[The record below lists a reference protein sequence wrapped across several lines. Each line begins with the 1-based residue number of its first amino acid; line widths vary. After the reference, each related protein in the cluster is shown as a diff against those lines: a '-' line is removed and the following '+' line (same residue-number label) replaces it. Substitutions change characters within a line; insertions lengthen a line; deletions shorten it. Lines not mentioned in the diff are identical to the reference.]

1 MTGRTGLTAGDKV
14 LITGGAGFIGSTV
27 ASACL
32 DAGLVPVIL
41 DNLSTGRR
49 EFTEGRIF
57 YEGDIADAALLDL
70 VFAEHP
76 DLAATVHCA
85 ALTIVPESVAN
96 PIRYYRE
103 NVTKTLELIEG
114 LVRNDCRRL
123 VFSSSASVY
132 AAGSSGKV
140 DENAPLGPASPY
152 ARTKAITEWVLED
165 VARAGDVRAIALRY
179 FNPIGA
185 DPEFRTGNPNPE
197 PPHVLGKM
205 ITAYQSDEPFH
216 ITGVDWPTR
225 DGSAIRDYIHVWDLA
240 EAHVAA
246 LHNFDAIVARHA
258 VPGTR
263 HSAVPYEVIN
273 LGTGDGT
280 TVRELADAFQDVVPG
295 GLEVLDA
302 PRRPGDVI
310 GAYTGTAKARQLLG
324 WAPQYSVA
332 EGIRDALAWARVRA
346 GMPAP
351 TRQSAAADARSS
363 ARASAVV
370 DVLMPYY
377 GDVAMMQEAVRSVLA
392 QRDPHWRLT
401 VVDDGTEPG
410 VPEWFAALIA
420 EHGPD
425 KISYERNE
433 TNLGIT
439 GNFQKCLSLVTQP
452 LVTMIGSDDR
462 MLPDYIGT
470 VRALMRDY
478 PRVCLAQ
485 PGVEVIDEN
494 GEVVEPWV
502 DKVKRRVYAPRF
514 RGALVLGGE
523 SLAVSL
529 LRGNWMYF
537 PAICWRADVI
547 TEVGFN
553 PNLRVVQDL
562 ALTLEWVRAG
572 AQIVV
577 SDTVCF
583 QYRRHA
589 VSVSSERAHSGA
601 RFAEERDFFLDEAVR
616 MDGLGWRHAARAA
629 RLHLSSRLHAA
640 TLLPGALRRGSRNGV
655 RTLAAYAF
663 GPTRRGAGGSAA
675 GSGAAGSGSV
685 GSGSGPGS
693 AGSASSAGS
702 GPGSADSASSASS
715 AGSIGPVGSAGS
727 AGSARSAGS
736 GSSATSTRGPAR

>member
-1 MTGRTGLTAGDKV
+1 MSDPAASEEIRKV

-32 DAGLVPVIL
+32 DAGLTPVIL

-49 EFTEGRIF
+49 EFTAGRIF
-57 YEGDIADAALLDL
+57 YEGDIADAALLDRI
-70 VFAEHP
+70 FADHP
-76 DLAATVHCA
+76 DLAVTVHCA

-132 AAGSSGKV
+132 AAGAGGEAGEV
-140 DENAPLGPASPY
+140 DEDAPIAPSNPY

-165 VARAGDVRAIALRY
+165 VARTGELRAVALRY

-197 PPHVLGKM
+197 PSHVLGKM
-205 ITAYQSDEPFH
+205 ITAYQGAEPFH

-246 LHNFDAIVARHA
+246 LRNFDAIVARHI
-258 VPGTR
+258 VPETSR
-263 HSAVPYEVIN
+263 SEVPYEVIN

-280 TVRELADAFQDVVPG
+280 TVRELAEAFQDVVPG
-295 GLEVLDA
+295 ELDVRTA

-310 GAYTGTAKARQLLG
+310 GAYTGTAKARALLG
-324 WAPQYSVA
+324 WAPKHTVA
-332 EGIRDALAWARVRA
+332 EGIRDALIWARTLA
-346 GMPAP
+346 GTSAP
-351 TRQSAAADARSS
+351 SRSADTDTDADTDTAAARQDRSRRSDAK
-363 ARASAVV
+363 AKPPEPVV

-377 GDVAMMQEAVRSVLA
+377 GDVGLMQEAVRSVLA

-401 VVDDGTEPG
+401 VVDDGTETG
-410 VPEWFAALIA
+410 VPEWFDELIA
-420 EHGPD
+420 EHGTD
-425 KISYERNE
+425 KIHYRRNA
-433 TNLGIT
+433 TNLGVT
-439 GNFQKCLSLVTQP
+439 ENFQKCLTLVTCP
-452 LVTMIGSDDR
+452 LVTMIGCDDR
-462 MLPDYIGT
+462 MLPNYIGT
-470 VRALMRDY
+470 VRALMKAF
-478 PRVCLAQ
+478 PQVSLAQ
-485 PGVEVIDEN
+485 PGVEVIDDE
-494 GEVVEPWV
+494 GAVVEPWV
-502 DKVKRRVYAPRF
+502 DKVKRRVYAPRVQ
-514 RGALVLGGE
+514 GAAVLGGE
-523 SLAVSL
+523 ELAVSL

-537 PAICWRADVI
+537 PAICWRSDVI
-547 TEVGFN
+547 TEVGFD

-589 VSVSSERAHSGA
+589 DSVSSERAYTGT
-601 RFAEERDFFLDEAVR
+601 RFTEERDFFLDEAAK
-616 MDGLGWRHAARAA
+616 MDRLGWRRAARAA

-640 TLLPGALRRGSRNGV
+640 TLLPGALRRGSGAGAR
-655 RTLAAYAF
+655 RLAGYAF
-663 GPTRRGAGGSAA
+663 GPTRRR
-675 GSGAAGSGSV
+675 
-685 GSGSGPGS
+685 
-693 AGSASSAGS
+693 
-702 GPGSADSASSASS
+702 
-715 AGSIGPVGSAGS
+715 IG
-727 AGSARSAGS
+727 
-736 GSSATSTRGPAR
+736 

>member
-1 MTGRTGLTAGDKV
+1 VSASRQAGVHPPQKV

-32 DAGLVPVIL
+32 DADLTPVIL
-41 DNLSTGRR
+41 DNLSSGRR

-57 YEGDIADAALLDL
+57 YEGDIADAALLDKI
-70 VFAEHP
+70 FADHP
-76 DLAATVHCA
+76 GLAAAVHCA

-103 NVTKTLELIEG
+103 NVTKTLELIDG
-114 LVRNDCRRL
+114 LVRNGCRRL

-132 AAGSSGKV
+132 AGATGKV
-140 DENAPLGPASPY
+140 DEDAPIAPSSPY
-152 ARTKAITEWVLED
+152 ARTKAVMEWVLED
-165 VARAGDVRAIALRY
+165 VARAGDLRAISLRY

-185 DPEFRTGNPNPE
+185 DPEFRTGNQNPNPS
-197 PPHVLGKM
+197 HVLGKM
-205 ITAYQSDEPFH
+205 ITAYEDDEPFH
-216 ITGVDWPTR
+216 LTGADWPTR

-246 LHNFDAIVARHA
+246 LRNFDTIVSRHT
-258 VPGTR
+258 VPGTQR
-263 HSAVPYEVIN
+263 SEVPYEVIN

-280 TVRELADAFQDVVPG
+280 TVRELADAFQDAVPG
-295 GLEVLDA
+295 ELEVVTA

-310 GAYTGTAKARQLLG
+310 GSYTGTAKARELLG
-324 WAPQYSVA
+324 WSPKLTIA
-332 EGIRDALAWARVRA
+332 EGIRDALAWARFHA
-346 GMPAP
+346 GTPPRTTAPRTTAPTATALTFTPAGAPAP
-351 TRQSAAADARSS
+351 EPPEPVLDI
-363 ARASAVV
+363 
-370 DVLMPYY
+370 LMPYY
-377 GDVAMMQEAVRSVLA
+377 GDVGLMQEAVRSVLA

-410 VPEWFAALIA
+410 VPEWFTDLIA
-420 EHGPD
+420 EHGPER
-425 KISYERNE
+425 IHYLRNE

-439 GNFQKCLSLVTQP
+439 ENFQKCLSLVTQP

-462 MLPDYIGT
+462 MLPNYVGT
-470 VRALMRDY
+470 VRALMKAF
-478 PRVCLAQ
+478 PQVSLAQ

-502 DKVKRRVYAPRF
+502 DKIKRLVYAPHVH
-514 RGALVLGGE
+514 GAAVLGGE
-523 SLAVSL
+523 GLAVSL

-537 PAICWRADVI
+537 PAICWRAEII

-553 PNLRVVQDL
+553 PELRVVQDL

-577 SDTVCF
+577 ADTPCF

-601 RFAEERDFFLDEAVR
+601 RFAEERAFFLDEAAK
-616 MDGLGWRHAARAA
+616 MNQLGWRKAARAA

-640 TLLPGALRRGSRNGV
+640 TLLPGALRSDSRSGA
-655 RTLAAYAF
+655 RTLATYAF
-663 GPTRRGAGGSAA
+663 GPARRRTGGT
-675 GSGAAGSGSV
+675 
-685 GSGSGPGS
+685 
-693 AGSASSAGS
+693 
-702 GPGSADSASSASS
+702 
-715 AGSIGPVGSAGS
+715 
-727 AGSARSAGS
+727 AR
-736 GSSATSTRGPAR
+736 

>member
-1 MTGRTGLTAGDKV
+1 MSAAREAGVHPPQKV

-32 DAGLVPVIL
+32 DAGLTPVIL

-49 EFTEGRIF
+49 EFAAGRIF
-57 YEGDIADAALLDL
+57 YEGDIADAALLDKI
-70 VFAEHP
+70 FAEHP
-76 DLAATVHCA
+76 GLAAAVHCA

-103 NVTKTLELIEG
+103 NVTKTLELIDG

-132 AAGSSGKV
+132 AAGAGSEAGEI
-140 DENAPLGPASPY
+140 DEETPIAPASPY
-152 ARTKAITEWVLED
+152 ARTKAIMEWVLED
-165 VARAGDVRAIALRY
+165 VARAGDLRAVSLRY

-185 DPEFRTGNPNPE
+185 DPEFRTGNPNPN
-197 PPHVLGKM
+197 PSHVLGKM
-205 ITAYQSDEPFH
+205 ITAYESDEPFH

-246 LHNFDAIVARHA
+246 LRNFDAIVARH
-258 VPGTR
+258 
-263 HSAVPYEVIN
+263 SAGEVPYEVIN

-295 GLEVLDA
+295 ELEVKTA

-310 GAYTGTAKARQLLG
+310 GAYTGTAKARRLLG
-324 WAPQYSVA
+324 WAPKFTVA
-332 EGIRDALAWARVRA
+332 EGIRDALTWARVRA
-346 GMPAP
+346 GLPLTDSLAGRPAP
-351 TRQSAAADARSS
+351 KPPEPVLDI
-363 ARASAVV
+363 
-370 DVLMPYY
+370 LMPYY
-377 GDVAMMQEAVRSVLA
+377 GDVGMMQEAVRSVLA

-410 VPEWFAALIA
+410 VPEWFAGLIA
-420 EHGPD
+420 DHGPE
-425 KISYERNE
+425 KIHYLRNE
-433 TNLGIT
+433 KNLGIT
-439 GNFQKCLSLVTQP
+439 ENFQKCLSLVTQP

-462 MLPDYIGT
+462 MLPDYVGT
-470 VRALMRDY
+470 VRALMKAF
-478 PRVCLAQ
+478 PQVSLAQ

-502 DKVKRRVYAPRF
+502 DKVKRLVYAPRVH
-514 RGALVLGGE
+514 GVAVLGGE

-547 TEVGFN
+547 TEVGFD
-553 PNLRVVQDL
+553 PALRVVQDL
-562 ALTLEWVRAG
+562 ALTMEWVRAG

-577 SDTVCF
+577 GDTICF

-589 VSVSSERAHSGA
+589 VSVSSERASSGA
-601 RFAEERDFFLDEAVR
+601 RFAEERDFFLAEAAKL
-616 MDGLGWRHAARAA
+616 DQLGWRKAARAA

-640 TLLPGALRRGSRNGV
+640 TLLPGALRRGDRSGV
-655 RTLAAYAF
+655 RTLAGYAF
-663 GPTRRGAGGSAA
+663 SPTRGSRRGSYQRRAGGSA
-675 GSGAAGSGSV
+675 
-685 GSGSGPGS
+685 
-693 AGSASSAGS
+693 
-702 GPGSADSASSASS
+702 
-715 AGSIGPVGSAGS
+715 
-727 AGSARSAGS
+727 R
-736 GSSATSTRGPAR
+736 

>member
-1 MTGRTGLTAGDKV
+1 MSDPAGLTAGDEV

-32 DAGLVPVIL
+32 DAGLVPILL

-49 EFTEGRIF
+49 EFTEGRVF
-57 YEGDIADAALLDL
+57 YEGDIADPALLDL
-70 VFAEHP
+70 IFTEHP
-76 DLAATVHCA
+76 GIAAAVHCA

-103 NVTKTLELIEG
+103 NVVKTLELIDG
-114 LVRNDCRRL
+114 LVRNACRRL

-132 AAGSSGKV
+132 AAGAAETAGGEI
-140 DENAPLGPASPY
+140 DETAPIGPANPY

-165 VARAGDVRAIALRY
+165 VARAGDLRAIALRY

-197 PPHVLGKM
+197 PSHVLGQM
-205 ITAYQSDEPFH
+205 ITAYRSDEPFH
-216 ITGVDWPTR
+216 LTGVDWPTR

-246 LHNFDAIVARHA
+246 LRNFDAIVARHEL
-258 VPGTR
+258 TE
-263 HSAVPYEVIN
+263 VPYEVIN

-295 GLEVLDA
+295 ELEVVDA

-310 GAYTGTAKARQLLG
+310 GAYTGTAKAQRLLG
-324 WAPQYSVA
+324 WAPKYSVG
-332 EGIRDALAWARVRA
+332 EGIRDALTWARVRA
-346 GMPAP
+346 GRRPPQRSEAE
-351 TRQSAAADARSS
+351 SAARH
-363 ARASAVV
+363 ASVV
-370 DVLMPYY
+370 DILMPYY

-401 VVDDGTEPG
+401 VVDDGAEPG
-410 VPEWFAALIA
+410 VPEWFAGLIA

-425 KISYERNE
+425 KIHYQRNE

-439 GNFQKCLSLVTQP
+439 ENFQKCLTLVTHQ

-462 MLPDYIGT
+462 MLPDYVGT
-470 VRALMRDY
+470 VRTLMHDH
-478 PRVCLAQ
+478 PRASLAQ

-502 DKVKRRVYAPRF
+502 DKVKRRVYAPRVH
-514 RGALVLGGE
+514 GAMVLGGE

-547 TEVGFN
+547 TGVGFD
-553 PNLRVVQDL
+553 PSLRVVQDL

-589 VSVSSERAHSGA
+589 VSVSSERAYSGA
-601 RFAEERDFFLDEAVR
+601 RFAEEGDFFLDEAAR
-616 MDGLGWRHAARAA
+616 MERLGWRHAARAA
-629 RLHLSSRLHAA
+629 RMHLSSRLHAM
-640 TLLPGALRRGSRNGV
+640 TLLPGALRRGSREGV

-663 GPTRRGAGGSAA
+663 GPSRRAGGSAD
-675 GSGAAGSGSV
+675 
-685 GSGSGPGS
+685 GS
-693 AGSASSAGS
+693 AG
-702 GPGSADSASSASS
+702 
-715 AGSIGPVGSAGS
+715 
-727 AGSARSAGS
+727 
-736 GSSATSTRGPAR
+736 GPAR